1 MPKIVARFLKSIKQI
16 KRLAKFAKMSRPKCN
31 DEIIWSLTPEEPD
44 GVFAGLR
51 VDERSKNV
59 PFRLLR
65 KEDIVNAICR
75 MLNRPYRKFD
85 SDKPERS
92 QQRRLRFKLP
102 IGPKARKKSRKQ
114 KRMSVI
120 RKHAKYTAHYLAMG
134 VASSAAGY
142 GIPPGFNPNAFIS
155 ADQQHEYPETYTLQ
169 QLYWMTQHKRDLHAL
184 ANTSMI

>member
-65 KEDIVNAICR
+65 KEVSEGSWRNVEWTQTPT
-75 MLNRPYRKFD
+75 L
-85 SDKPERS
+85 
-92 QQRRLRFKLP
+92 LLP
-102 IGPKARKKSRKQ
+102 ST
-114 KRMSVI
+114 
-120 RKHAKYTAHYLAMG
+120 KH
-134 VASSAAGY
+134 
-142 GIPPGFNPNAFIS
+142 
-155 ADQQHEYPETYTLQ
+155 
-169 QLYWMTQHKRDLHAL
+169 QLFSLLT
-184 ANTSMI
+184 